1 MLLAASAASAA
12 LAIGVPGAYAAVGS
26 DHEDSSY
33 SKEEY
38 SKDENGKED
47 KDKDS
52 YKDEDKDYDKGDKD
66 YDKHDKDYDKKDDYD
81 KDYDKKDDYDKEDK
95 DDKDEDKDKPNGGVH
110 TGGGALTLLNEDSKD
125 EDSYKDEDKDSY
137 KDEDKDSYKDEDKDY
152 DKGDKDSYKHED
164 KDDYDKHDKGYDKHD
179 KDSYKHEDKDDYDKD
194 DKEDKDEDK
203 DKPSGGVHTGGGA
216 LTLLNEDGWG
226 SEKGSKHEDSGY
238 SKDEDSHGYKDKH
251 EDSGYSKDDE
261 NKDSWG
267 SDHDKPS
274 GGVHTGGGAL
284 AAPTATAGGLAVL
297 ALAGAGLY
305 TARRRKSAGSAV

>member
-47 KDKDS
+47 KDEDSYKDEDKDS
-52 YKDEDKDYDKGDKD
+52 YKDEDKGDKDYDKD
-66 YDKHDKDYDKKDDYD
+66 YDKHDKDYDKKDDYG
-81 KDYDKKDDYDKEDK
+81 KE
-95 DDKDEDKDKPNGGVH
+95 DKDEDKDK
-110 TGGGALTLLNEDSKD
+110 DKD
-125 EDSYKDEDKDSY
+125 KDEDKD
-137 KDEDKDSYKDEDKDY
+137 KDY
-152 DKGDKDSYKHED
+152 
-164 KDDYDKHDKGYDKHD
+164 
-179 KDSYKHEDKDDYDKD
+179 
-194 DKEDKDEDK
+194 

-216 LTLLNEDGWG
+216 LTLLNEDSWG
-226 SEKGSKHEDSGY
+226 SEKDSKHEDSGY

-267 SDHDKPS
+267 GGHDKPS